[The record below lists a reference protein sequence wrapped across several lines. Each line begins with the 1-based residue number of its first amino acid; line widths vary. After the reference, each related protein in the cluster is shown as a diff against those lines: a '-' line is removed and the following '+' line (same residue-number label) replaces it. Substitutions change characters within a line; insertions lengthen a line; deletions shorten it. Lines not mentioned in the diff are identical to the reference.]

1 MLVTTLNYFTES
13 PRKLRHLQ
21 REASLYITTTKNIA
35 AMIILWK
42 HFVWSFWT
50 STREEF
56 NHLYCLGLIIQV
68 TCFAECIKRWK

>member
-35 AMIILWK
+35 AMIIL
-42 HFVWSFWT
+42 
-50 STREEF
+50 
-56 NHLYCLGLIIQV
+56 
-68 TCFAECIKRWK
+68 